1 MTAISS
7 TAATT
12 SAQSQS
18 LIASVTGLNIDTTSL
33 ISSLVAAERQ
43 PVDAQINSEET
54 ADNTHLSGLGTLSS
68 ALSTFQSSLK
78 SLQTGSVFQTDSAM
92 SSNSAILTATPGAG
106 AVAASHSIVVEQL
119 ATAQS
124 SITNA
129 EFTNSAAVVG
139 TGNLTF
145 TLGTGSTSSS
155 FNVSIDSSNNTLAG
169 IVNAINNATGNTA
182 VSASIINVDSASGS
196 GTVSK
201 LVLTANNTGTAN
213 AFTVSG
219 ADNGG
224 GANGNSL
231 SQLFSTPGNLTNQ
244 TNATDAVIQVDGQKA
259 TVGSNTVS
267 DVLQGVTLGLQSAA
281 LGTTVNVGV
290 SLNTS
295 SISGVVSNFVSA
307 YNNLQ
312 NTTQSLGAF
321 GGSGGTNGPL
331 IGDATLEYA
340 TTQVRELST
349 AVVSSASGNYNSL
362 AMIGIT
368 VNQDGVMSLDSTQ
381 LTAALTANIQS
392 VSNVFSSTDGVAVQL
407 NNTLTNLLQA
417 GGPISSQTTSL
428 NSQLSSLQKQA
439 TNENVLMDSYQAQLQ
454 QQFSNMDSIVGQYN
468 DSATFLSN
476 WIKQGG

>member
-1 MTAISS
+1 
-7 TAATT
+7 
-12 SAQSQS
+12 
-18 LIASVTGLNIDTTSL
+18 
-33 ISSLVAAERQ
+33 
-43 PVDAQINSEET
+43 
-54 ADNTHLSGLGTLSS
+54 
-68 ALSTFQSSLK
+68 
-78 SLQTGSVFQTDSAM
+78 
-92 SSNSAILTATPGAG
+92 
-106 AVAASHSIVVEQL
+106 
-119 ATAQS
+119 
-124 SITNA
+124 
-129 EFTNSAAVVG
+129 
-139 TGNLTF
+139 
-145 TLGTGSTSSS
+145 
-155 FNVSIDSSNNTLAG
+155 
-169 IVNAINNATGNTA
+169 
-182 VSASIINVDSASGS
+182 
-196 GTVSK
+196 
-201 LVLTANNTGTAN
+201 
-213 AFTVSG
+213 
-219 ADNGG
+219 
-224 GANGNSL
+224 
-231 SQLFSTPGNLTNQ
+231 
-244 TNATDAVIQVDGQKA
+244 
-259 TVGSNTVS
+259 
-267 DVLQGVTLGLQSAA
+267 
-281 LGTTVNVGV
+281 V

>member
-1 MTAISS
+1 
-7 TAATT
+7 
-12 SAQSQS
+12 
-18 LIASVTGLNIDTTSL
+18 
-33 ISSLVAAERQ
+33 
-43 PVDAQINSEET
+43 
-54 ADNTHLSGLGTLSS
+54 
-68 ALSTFQSSLK
+68 
-78 SLQTGSVFQTDSAM
+78 
-92 SSNSAILTATPGAG
+92 
-106 AVAASHSIVVEQL
+106 
-119 ATAQS
+119 
-124 SITNA
+124 
-129 EFTNSAAVVG
+129 
-139 TGNLTF
+139 
-145 TLGTGSTSSS
+145 
-155 FNVSIDSSNNTLAG
+155 
-169 IVNAINNATGNTA
+169 
-182 VSASIINVDSASGS
+182 
-196 GTVSK
+196 
-201 LVLTANNTGTAN
+201 
-213 AFTVSG
+213 
-219 ADNGG
+219 
-224 GANGNSL
+224 L

-295 SISGVVSNFVSA
+295 SISGVVNNFVSA